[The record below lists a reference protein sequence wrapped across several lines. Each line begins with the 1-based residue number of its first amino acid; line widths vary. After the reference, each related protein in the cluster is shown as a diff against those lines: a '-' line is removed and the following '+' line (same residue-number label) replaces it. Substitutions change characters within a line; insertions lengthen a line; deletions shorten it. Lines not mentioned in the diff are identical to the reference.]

1 MKKLLHVQEKGDEPA
16 AKIVQGFSLLAKG
29 DQILEQRSLIE
40 GGLKPVRLDHPD
52 NSDSL
57 VLQNHLNS
65 KQEESKSKSNLLEP
79 ESEDQEE
86 EEEDEEYES
95 EIERDPGVEEV
106 KALLRK
112 HLKGVTHKLKDIDHA
127 VNDTYRF
134 FRSALQHIIGK
145 KYTSI
150 RQLLSGKVYTVSD
163 EDTSDQM
170 EVVKS

>member
-1 MKKLLHVQEKGDEPA
+1 MKKLLQERGDEPT

-29 DQILEQRSLIE
+29 DQIIEQRSLIE

-79 ESEDQEE
+79 ESEDQ
-86 EEEDEEYES
+86 EEDEEYES

-134 FRSALQHIIGK
+134 FRSALQHIKGK

>member
-1 MKKLLHVQEKGDEPA
+1 MKKLLQERGDEPT
-16 AKIVQGFSLLAKG
+16 AKIVQCFSLLAKG
-29 DQILEQRSLIE
+29 EKIIEQKSMIE

-52 NSDSL
+52 NSVSL

-86 EEEDEEYES
+86 EEEEDEEYES
-95 EIERDPGVEEV
+95 EIEKDPGVEEV